1 MAMEIEERR
10 RIKRTCLRGGYGGGD
25 GEDSQRDGE
34 GEKKSESYGDK
45 VRVGEG

>member
-1 MAMEIEERR
+1 MEGAS
-10 RIKRTCLRGGYGGGD
+10 GGSD